1 MSTFRKKI
9 KKILGKVVRCLP
21 NIFKRKLI
29 EGLTIFVY
37 HEISDRPSK
46 FAELHG
52 LAVSL
57 ESFRKQIQWIK
68 SNFKVIHPRDLLS
81 GDKLPKEA
89 ALISFDDGFL
99 GSFENGLAILEEME
113 APSIHFLNMQAIL
126 EQKPVLSATTCFLEE
141 NVPDFLKFTKEFNIQ
156 YPFHL
161 TLTPSDL
168 GVFEEKYGIINKKAV
183 LEYQGDFA
191 DLNEI
196 KKWEN
201 KRLVTFGNHLYDHW
215 NVAALTH
222 DELEQQY
229 KKNETELSQ
238 FKNSINFFAF
248 TNGQPGSCFSAND
261 VTFLEYLGAEKVFS
275 ASGGGN
281 IDTSD
286 FLLRRMSLYEWDV
299 DEDYIWFQLAWAKL
313 SDLLSKASK

>member
-1 MSTFRKKI
+1 MTNLRKI
-9 KKILGKVVRCLP
+9 TKKILGKAVRCLP

-37 HEISDRPSK
+37 HEISDQPSK

-68 SNFKVIHPRDLLS
+68 SNFEVIHPRDLIS

-113 APSIHFLNMQAIL
+113 VPSIHFLNMQAIL

-141 NVPDFLKFTKEFNIQ
+141 NVPDFLGFTKDLNIKH
-156 YPFHL
+156 PFHL

-168 GVFEEKYGIINKKAV
+168 GAFEEKYGIIDNKAV

-201 KRLVTFGNHLYDHW
+201 KKLVTFGNHLYDHW

-222 DELEQQY
+222 NELEHQY
-229 KKNETELSQ
+229 KKNETALSQ

-248 TNGQPGSCFSAND
+248 TNGQPGSCFSASD
-261 VTFLEYLGAEKVFS
+261 VTFLEHLGAEKVFS
-275 ASGGGN
+275 ASGGVN

-286 FLLRRMSLYEWDV
+286 FLLRRMSLYEWDE
-299 DEDYIWFQLAWAKL
+299 DEDYIWFQLGKSIFYSL
-313 SDLLSKASK
+313 FCK